1 MTKLSRILSQAAIA
15 LLWLLHFLPLPLLAV
30 LGRGLGMLLYQVAR
44 RRRRIA
50 AINLSWC
57 FPEMNESQRAALA
70 RANFRALGQ
79 SILDRGVLWWSSERR
94 LVRLIRVSGDDR
106 VRELQ
111 QAGRP
116 VILLAPHFFGL
127 DAGAMAVSMRF
138 DVVTIYAPQR
148 NEVIERVFYKG
159 RRRFGDQLMLTRQDG
174 ARATVK
180 AMRSGRPFYYL
191 PDLNYHRRDSIF
203 VPFFGIQTATITGL
217 SRLAKAANAAVVPC
231 VTRMLPGGRGYCVE
245 FGEPWAD
252 FPSVDVVADTER
264 MNRWLESTIRT
275 TPEQYFWLHRRFKTR
290 PDGEPR
296 PY

>member
-1 MTKLSRILSQAAIA
+1 MTKLSRILSHSAVA
-15 LLWLLHFLPLPLLAV
+15 LLWLLHFLPLPILAI
-30 LGRGLGMLLYQVAR
+30 LGRCFGMLLYLVAR
-44 RRRRIA
+44 RRRKIA
-50 AINLSWC
+50 IINLSWC
-57 FPEMNESQRAALA
+57 FPDLNKTQRAALA
-70 RANFRALGQ
+70 RASFRALGQ
-79 SILDRGVLWWSSERR
+79 SIFDRGVLWWSSRSR
-94 LVRLIRVSGDDR
+94 LVRLIQVSGDDKIR
-106 VRELQ
+106 DLQ
-111 QAGRP
+111 RAGRP

-148 NEVIERVFYKG
+148 NEVIERVFYNG

-174 ARATVK
+174 ARATVR

-191 PDLNYHRRDSIF
+191 PDLNYRRRDSIF

-217 SRLAKAANAAVVPC
+217 SRLSKAANAAVVPC
-231 VTRMLPGGRGYCVE
+231 VTRMLPGGRGYRVE

-252 FPSVDVVADTER
+252 FPSADVVADTER
-264 MNRWLESTIRT
+264 MNLWLETVIRA

-290 PDGEPR
+290 PEGEPR